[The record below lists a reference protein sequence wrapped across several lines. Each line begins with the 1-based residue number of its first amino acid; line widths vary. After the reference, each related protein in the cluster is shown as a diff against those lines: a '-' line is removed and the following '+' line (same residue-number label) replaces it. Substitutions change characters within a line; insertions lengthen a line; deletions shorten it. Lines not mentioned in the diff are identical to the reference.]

1 MARSHSDIPR
11 PTQHYQ
17 EDAVNSPSI
26 EPVFRDLACFIEDIL
41 LYSKRLFENLQEL
54 ERWRIRDELARVQHL
69 KCQVD
74 HIKADLSD
82 VRRSRF
88 DGLRR
93 LCRDR
98 RPECTQS

>member
-1 MARSHSDIPR
+1 MARSHSDISR

-17 EDAVNSPSI
+17 EGAVNGPSI
-26 EPVFRDLACFIEDIL
+26 EPVFRDLTYFIDDIL
-41 LYSKRLFENLQEL
+41 RYSKRIFEDLQEL
-54 ERWRIRDELARVQHL
+54 ERWRVRDQLGRVQQL

-74 HIKADLSD
+74 GIKADLSD
-82 VRRSRF
+82 VQRSRF

-98 RPECTQS
+98 RPECK